1 MGYKECRDEVM
12 RFLVEMAGYEAAD
25 PFCLSLLK
33 HLHNQSKKFV
43 PESACKSAIA
53 VVKQF

>member
-43 PESACKSAIA
+43 PESACKCIF
-53 VVKQF
+53 KN